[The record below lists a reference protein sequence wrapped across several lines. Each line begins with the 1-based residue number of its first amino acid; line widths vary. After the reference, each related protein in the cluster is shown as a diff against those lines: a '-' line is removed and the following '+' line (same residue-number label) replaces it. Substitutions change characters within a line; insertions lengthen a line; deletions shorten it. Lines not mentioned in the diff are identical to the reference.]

1 MCRCAEDRCSAE
13 PIEAV
18 YRSIQIPISRYFI
31 YYRLFLLSITFSVLI
46 FPRFDPISIIGE
58 FGDHLRWNS
67 KPFFTLFP
75 GSPFAPAEPVS
86 PHPSKCRGSLKIYG
100 SPFLDDRPIDA
111 FLRRSSPNSSTSS
124 IAERDPGANSINGN
138 NLGNCLFATVSNRK
152 KEWRKRE
159 RKREC
164 RRRRMHFWTSLRF
177 NNFPL
182 EKGIVKWKIK
192 CRGGNLTGEG
202 M

>member
-18 YRSIQIPISRYFI
+18 YRSIQIVPLLSRYFI
-31 YYRLFLLSITFSVLI
+31 YSLISPFNHLSVLI

-138 NLGNCLFATVSNRK
+138 NLGNCLFESLRFESKEGIEK
-152 KEWRKRE
+152 KRAEW
-159 RKREC
+159 
-164 RRRRMHFWTSLRF
+164 RRRRMDFWTSLRF

>member
-1 MCRCAEDRCSAE
+1 M
-13 PIEAV
+13 
-18 YRSIQIPISRYFI
+18 YRSIQIVPISRYFI
-31 YYRLFLLSITFSVLI
+31 YLFLLSITFSVLI

-138 NLGNCLFATVSNRK
+138 NLGNCLF
-152 KEWRKRE
+152 E
-159 RKREC
+159 
-164 RRRRMHFWTSLRF
+164 SLRF
-177 NNFPL
+177 ESKEGIEKKRA
-182 EKGIVKWKIK
+182 EKGMPKKEDAFLDIFAF
-192 CRGGNLTGEG
+192 
-202 M
+202 